1 MSVFS
6 IKLLDKKMIHILKNF
21 EKYDYQFNL
30 MLVM

>member
-6 IKLLDKKMIHILKNF
+6 IKLPDKKMIHISNF
-21 EKYDYQFNL
+21 EKYDCQINL